1 MKRSVRSAALV
12 FILVAFSATAFG
24 HHAVQAQFDVRDIRT
39 FTGIMTNVELI
50 NPHPYFHLD
59 VDVGDGAVENWAFEA
74 PALNVL
80 RRAGLIRQL
89 RVGETYTVEYNP
101 ARNGEPLGLM
111 LAITLPDGNELQ
123 MRSLDPALRSQ

>member
-1 MKRSVRSAALV
+1 MKQSVRNAALAAILSASAAT
-12 FILVAFSATAFG
+12 ASA
-24 HHAVQAQFDVRDIRT
+24 HHAVQAQFDVRDVRT
-39 FTGIMTNVELI
+39 FTGVMTDVELI

-59 VDVGDGAVENWAFEA
+59 VDVGGGSVENWAFEA

-80 RRAGLIRQL
+80 RRAGLVRQL

-111 LAITLPDGNELQ
+111 LAITWPDGNELQ
-123 MRSLDPALRSQ
+123 MRSLDPALRAQ